1 MVCNYMP
8 WTHLSAKAMSE
19 ATMSQ
24 VYALCSLPST
34 EGVQGDYVDA
44 LVRARVF
51 WYAHVID
58 GMTSGLRGGRVLL

>member
-1 MVCNYMP
+1 
-8 WTHLSAKAMSE
+8 MSE